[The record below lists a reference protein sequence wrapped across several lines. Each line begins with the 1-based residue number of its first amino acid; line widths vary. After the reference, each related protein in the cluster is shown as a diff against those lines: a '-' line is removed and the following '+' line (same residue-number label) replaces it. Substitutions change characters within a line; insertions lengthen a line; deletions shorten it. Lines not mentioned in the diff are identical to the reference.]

1 MIERSSAGFSACAT
15 VVRAGTSGET
25 PPRPWSD
32 GNNPDHYGAADA
44 WFTAHRLGA
53 DADEGEADARHCAR
67 MVDVGASYPVLWSE
81 PDEGPVSGTL
91 TVDGDAVRLDGGRQG
106 QVVRRSIAYRDLA
119 GVRVGRARGDL
130 LAGRP
135 AIVVERHRA
144 PALLVR
150 PLGAGLLSELAD
162 LLARL
167 CETRD
172 RVEQVAVVLPL
183 RPGGLGA
190 ARELVAEGPPFDP
203 AEAEIERHAVFLTE
217 REAIFVF
224 SGSDACDHVRSFM
237 DDMAVWHA
245 ADRWAACL
253 DGPPR
258 LAEATFSFSAD
269 D

>member
-1 MIERSSAGFSACAT
+1 MRGLPHSVSAQAPMGAERPPGS
-15 VVRAGTSGET
+15 VR
-25 PPRPWSD
+25 
-32 GNNPDHYGAADA
+32 
-44 WFTAHRLGA
+44 
-53 DADEGEADARHCAR
+53 R
-67 MVDVGASYPVLWSE
+67 MVDTATSYPVLWSDSDHE
-81 PDEGPVSGTL
+81 PVSGTL
-91 TVDGDAVRLDGGRQG
+91 TVDRDAVVLNGGRPG
-106 QVVRRSIAYRDLA
+106 QVVQRSIAHRDLA
-119 GVRVGRARGDL
+119 GVRVGRSPEDL

-167 CETRD
+167 CETTE

-183 RPGGLGA
+183 RPGALDA

-203 AEAEIERHAVFLTE
+203 ADAEIERHAVFLTE
-217 REAIFVF
+217 HEAIFVF
-224 SGSDACDHVRSFM
+224 SGAGACAHIRHFLDET
-237 DDMAVWHA
+237 AVWRA

-258 LAEATFSFSAD
+258 LAEATFSYPVREA
-269 D
+269 

>member
-1 MIERSSAGFSACAT
+1 MRGLPHSVSAPAPMGAKRPPGI
-15 VVRAGTSGET
+15 VR
-25 PPRPWSD
+25 
-32 GNNPDHYGAADA
+32 
-44 WFTAHRLGA
+44 
-53 DADEGEADARHCAR
+53 R
-67 MVDVGASYPVLWSE
+67 MVDTAASYPVLWS
-81 PDEGPVSGTL
+81 DSDHGPVTGTL
-91 TVDGDAVRLDGGRQG
+91 TVDRDTVVLNGGRPG
-106 QVVRRSIAYRDLA
+106 QIVQRSIAHRDLV
-119 GVRVGRARGDL
+119 GVRVGRGPGDL

-144 PALLVR
+144 TALLVR

-167 CETRD
+167 CETTEL
-172 RVEQVAVVLPL
+172 VEQVAVVLPL
-183 RPGGLGA
+183 RPGALGT
-190 ARELVAEGPPFDP
+190 ARELVAEGPPFDL

-224 SGSDACDHVRSFM
+224 SGADACDHVRRFM
-237 DDMAVWHA
+237 DDTDVWRA

-269 D
+269 